1 MATSRPPAAQG
12 ISQPPHSSGRRF
24 KGLRSVLDPS
34 QIPSPAGH
42 AWADQRRWQNRPYN
56 TTTDVEIELPLA
68 GTDCVYVDQG
78 HSTPRFLRMS
88 AYAMPCTYDLAETC
102 NIPLGFVLQP
112 FADQLPEEEPVPLAT
127 FNDQPPPRCDHCG
140 GYINP
145 WVAWSASGQSWVCNL
160 CETSNPVAPEYF
172 SPIDFNGRRMDHAS
186 RPELN
191 FGTVD
196 FALTS
201 KYNAPQP
208 LPRLLPSFVPTPD
221 STSRR
226 TSLSSPP
233 DLRDPTP
240 LQTLFVID
248 VSSSAIHRGLLPAFC
263 ESIRVGLYGGS
274 PNEVMFGGELNPSMK
289 VGFMTFNESLQFYQ
303 LSPDQTQPGML
314 VVPDVDEVFVPT
326 LDKIFV
332 DPQECREAIET
343 LLEAIPRMF
352 AHVVS
357 PSSALCASLQGA
369 LASLSSTGGQVLAFT
384 ASHPNFGP
392 GILTPRTDGELYG
405 TQQEHKLWEPQEVVW
420 KDLAGE
426 SAGSGVGVN
435 LWVFPDRW
443 ADLGSIGSI
452 CSTTGGDLHFHPRFQ
467 PDRDAHLIQSEI
479 ARTLRRTTA
488 YNCSVRTRCSNGLHV
503 SSYIS
508 LLHQPTADTLTV
520 GTMSAD
526 LAIGAKLEHVG
537 GGINE
542 DQRKNVHIQAAVLY
556 TSVEGQRRVRVC
568 NVGVR
573 PSTMAGNVFRWADQ
587 DTGVCLMAKEAAL
600 AMSRKMLTEIRED
613 LSLRFV
619 DLLVGY
625 RKNCAASTAPSQ
637 LILPESY
644 KLLPVFGGAILKTQA
659 LKGGPVSS
667 DTRAISR
674 HRILSSGASSLMAY
688 LYPRAVAVHDLRP
701 NTAFPDPTTGRLSLP
716 APMPDSYLWMEPDGA
731 YLMDNG
737 FVTILW
743 LGSSVSPQIL
753 LDLFGT
759 DDLSTLG
766 PGISRLPVFETQ
778 LSVQVRNLITHEEA
792 RRGGRVTPFIVA
804 RQNMDA
810 AELEF
815 GNMLVE
821 DENNDMMAYVD
832 YLCHL
837 HRQISDKLTAA
848 QQSWW

>member
-12 ISQPPHSSGRRF
+12 ISQPPHSAGKRF

-34 QIPSPAGH
+34 QIPSAAGH
-42 AWADQRRWQNRPYN
+42 NWADQRRWQNRPYN
-56 TTTDVEIELPLA
+56 TTTDVEIEIPLA
-68 GTDCVYVDQG
+68 GTDCVYVDQ
-78 HSTPRFLRMS
+78 
-88 AYAMPCTYDLAETC
+88 
-102 NIPLGFVLQP
+102 
-112 FADQLPEEEPVPLAT
+112 
-127 FNDQPPPRCDHCG
+127 
-140 GYINP
+140 
-145 WVAWSASGQSWVCNL
+145 
-160 CETSNPVAPEYF
+160 VAPEYF

-196 FALTS
+196 FAATS

-233 DLRDPTP
+233 ELRDPTP
-240 LQTLFVID
+240 LRTLFVID

-274 PNEVMFGGELNPSMK
+274 PNEVNTSMFGGEVNPSMK
-289 VGFMTFNESLQFYQ
+289 VGFMTFNESLQFYE

-326 LDKIFV
+326 LDRIFV

-343 LLEAIPRMF
+343 LLAAIPRMF

-357 PSSALCASLQGA
+357 TGSALCASLQGA
-369 LASLSSTGGQVLAFT
+369 LASLSRTGGQVLAFT

-392 GILTPRTDGELYG
+392 GMLTPRTEGELYG

-420 KDLAGE
+420 KDLAEE
-426 SAGSGVGVN
+426 SAESGVGVN

-452 CSTTGGDLHFHPRFQ
+452 CNTTGGDLHFHPRFQ
-467 PDRDAHLIQSEI
+467 PDRDAHLVQSEI

-503 SSYIS
+503 SSYVS

-520 GTMSAD
+520 GTISAD

-537 GGINE
+537 SGIND

-613 LSLRFV
+613 LSQRFV

-701 NTAFPDPTTGRLSLP
+701 TTAFPDPTTGRLSLP
-716 APMPDSYLWMEPDGA
+716 APMPNSYLWMEPDGA

-759 DDLSTLG
+759 DGSSTLG

-778 LSVQVRNLITHEEA
+778 LSVQVRNLITHEETC
-792 RRGGRVTPFIVA
+792 RGGRVVPFLVA

-821 DENNDMMAYVD
+821 DENNDMMSYVD
-832 YLCHL
+832 FNESHL
-837 HRQISDKLTAA
+837 QTCVTCTVR
-848 QQSWW
+848 